1 MTAFLALLKLVPLKD
16 WLYIGAG
23 LALTVGLLAY
33 NHHERS
39 IGREQAAAEIVTYKS
54 QLDLAQ
60 AANAQMDATIAALK
74 QSVADCEKGRRA
86 DSEAM
91 DKAKQAYTAQLEQ
104 FKASDA
110 KVHAQTAQRLA
121 TTCREIAN
129 QPTCVT
135 ADRHQVGGAP

>member
-1 MTAFLALLKLVPLKD
+1 MIATLLKIWGFIKPVQWQLYAFIALLAASA
-16 WLYIGAG
+16 W
-23 LALTVGLLAY
+23 Y
-33 NHHERS
+33 NHHERE
-39 IGREQAAAEIVTYKS
+39 IGRQQSAATIATLQA
-54 QLDLAQ
+54 QLTQAQ
-60 AANAQMDATIAALK
+60 DANKQFDATVAALK

-110 KVHAQTAQRLA
+110 KVRTQTAQRLA

-129 QPTCVT
+129 MPTCVT
-135 ADRHQVGGAP
+135 AVTP